1 MGMSNS
7 MNTNE
12 SLASFLSAEQIAEFQ
27 LQTTQLLSEEIL
39 RYNHHQSSSIRV
51 EAAQSLMESMLYSV
65 SAVLRAYPDPAAAL
79 KAYSVKELR
88 EEGLALLERYIE
100 ECGTLLEEVR
110 ATRVDTELIAYNNTI
125 DTAIEEFL
133 EAYDPE
139 FAAQDTAA
147 LIDYPLYRD
156 DFSVTGVLYI
166 RNYLRQLKKENE
178 FCSRYEAEE
187 IKVLLLAHGTR
198 YHLDY
203 RELLINIPELILEQ
217 EQNHGILIS
226 L

>member
-1 MGMSNS
+1 MSTMNMTNS
-7 MNTNE
+7 NE
-12 SLASFLSAEQIAEFQ
+12 SLASFLSAEQIVEFQ

-51 EAAQSLMESMLYSV
+51 EAAQSLMESLLYSV
-65 SAVLRAYPDPAAAL
+65 SAALRAYPDPAAAL
-79 KAYSVKELR
+79 KAHSVKELR
-88 EEGLALLERYIE
+88 EEGLALLKQYIE
-100 ECGTLLEEVR
+100 ECGALLEEVR
-110 ATRVDTELIAYNNTI
+110 TTRVDTELIAYNNTI
-125 DTAIEEFL
+125 DTAIEGFL

-139 FAAQDTAA
+139 FAAQETTA

-166 RNYLRQLKKENE
+166 RNYLKQLKRENE

-187 IKVLLLAHGTR
+187 IKVLLLAHGTKH
-198 YHLDY
+198 HLDY

-217 EQNHGILIS
+217 EQKTGSNL
-226 L
+226 